1 MDATDPGAM
10 NNSHA
15 HSANAPVESRPVRMV
30 FTTRHGGVS
39 EPPYGSFNLA
49 DHVGDDAA
57 AVAANRQRLARVLGL
72 EEIQWMEQLHTN
84 TVSVVTELSSEPVA
98 TTDALVTTV
107 PNLALGV
114 LVADCVPVLLADP
127 QAGVCAAV
135 HAGRLGARN
144 GIVKR
149 TVETMRDIG
158 AEPGNMQ
165 ALLGPA
171 ASGDNYEVPAAMAA
185 DVEARL
191 PGSRARTKQGTAGLD
206 IRAGLVRQ
214 LLSLGIT
221 AIEADP
227 RCTIANKEFF
237 SYRREGTTGRQAG
250 VIWLTG
256 K

>member
-1 MDATDPGAM
+1 MKTSGTQAAKL
-10 NNSHA
+10 
-15 HSANAPVESRPVRMV
+15 PVDKRPVRMV
-30 FTTRHGGVS
+30 FTTRNGGVS
-39 EPPYGSFNLA
+39 QQPYGSFNLA
-49 DHVGDDAA
+49 EHVGDNAQN
-57 AVAANRQRLARVLGL
+57 VADNRERLARVLEL
-72 EEIQWMEQLHTN
+72 EHIQWMEQLHTN
-84 TVSVVTELSSEPVA
+84 TVSVVTETSTEPLA
-98 TTDALVTTV
+98 ATDAMVTTV
-107 PNLALGV
+107 PHLALGV

-135 HAGRLGARN
+135 HAGRMGARN
-144 GIVKR
+144 GIVSR
-149 TVETMRDIG
+149 TVETMTELG
-158 AEPGNMQ
+158 ANPNNIQ

-171 ASGDNYEVPAAMAA
+171 ASGENYEVPAAMAA

-191 PGSRARTKQGTAGLD
+191 PGSRTRTKKGTAGLD

-214 LLSLGIT
+214 LLSLGVT

>member
-1 MDATDPGAM
+1 MKTSGTQAAKL
-10 NNSHA
+10 
-15 HSANAPVESRPVRMV
+15 PVDKCPVRMV
-30 FTTRHGGVS
+30 FTTRNGGVS
-39 EPPYGSFNLA
+39 QQPYGSFNLA
-49 DHVGDDAA
+49 EHVGDNAQN
-57 AVAANRQRLARVLGL
+57 VADNRERLARVLEL
-72 EEIQWMEQLHTN
+72 EHIQWMEQLHTN
-84 TVSVVTELSSEPVA
+84 TVSVVTETSTEPLA
-98 TTDALVTTV
+98 ATDAMVTTV
-107 PNLALGV
+107 PHLALGV

-135 HAGRLGARN
+135 HAGRMGARN
-144 GIVKR
+144 GIVSR
-149 TVETMRDIG
+149 TVETMTELG
-158 AEPGNMQ
+158 ANPNNIQ

-171 ASGDNYEVPAAMAA
+171 ASGENYEVPAVMAA

-191 PGSRARTKQGTAGLD
+191 PGSRTRTKKGTAGLD

-214 LLSLGIT
+214 LLSLGVT

>member
-1 MDATDPGAM
+1 MKTSGTQAAKL
-10 NNSHA
+10 
-15 HSANAPVESRPVRMV
+15 PVDKRPVRMV
-30 FTTRHGGVS
+30 FTTRNGGVS
-39 EPPYGSFNLA
+39 QQPYGSFNLA
-49 DHVGDDAA
+49 EHVGDNAQN
-57 AVAANRQRLARVLGL
+57 VADNRERLARVLEL
-72 EEIQWMEQLHTN
+72 EHIQWMEQLHTN
-84 TVSVVTELSSEPVA
+84 TVSVVTETSTEPLA
-98 TTDALVTTV
+98 ATDAMVTMV
-107 PNLALGV
+107 PHLALGV

-135 HAGRLGARN
+135 HAGRMGARN
-144 GIVKR
+144 GIVSR
-149 TVETMRDIG
+149 TVETMTELG
-158 AEPGNMQ
+158 ANPNNIQ

-171 ASGDNYEVPAAMAA
+171 ASGENYEVPAAMAA

-191 PGSRARTKQGTAGLD
+191 PGSRTRTKKGTAGLD

-214 LLSLGIT
+214 LLSLGVT

>member
-1 MDATDPGAM
+1 MKTSGTQAAKL
-10 NNSHA
+10 
-15 HSANAPVESRPVRMV
+15 PVDKRPVRMV
-30 FTTRHGGVS
+30 FTTRNGGVS
-39 EPPYGSFNLA
+39 QQPYGSFNLA
-49 DHVGDDAA
+49 EHVGDNAQN
-57 AVAANRQRLARVLGL
+57 VADNRERLARVLEL
-72 EEIQWMEQLHTN
+72 EHIQWMEQLHTN
-84 TVSVVTELSSEPVA
+84 TVSVVTEASTEPLA
-98 TTDALVTTV
+98 ATDAMVTTV
-107 PNLALGV
+107 PHLALGV

-135 HAGRLGARN
+135 HAGRMGARN
-144 GIVKR
+144 GIVSR
-149 TVETMRDIG
+149 TVKTMTELG
-158 AEPGNMQ
+158 ANPNNIQ

-171 ASGDNYEVPAAMAA
+171 ASGENYEVPAAMAA

-191 PGSRARTKQGTAGLD
+191 PGSRTLTKKGTAGLD

-214 LLSLGIT
+214 LLSLGVT

>member
-1 MDATDPGAM
+1 MKTSGTQAAKL
-10 NNSHA
+10 
-15 HSANAPVESRPVRMV
+15 PVDKRPVRMV
-30 FTTRHGGVS
+30 FTTRNGGVS
-39 EPPYGSFNLA
+39 QQPYGSFNLA
-49 DHVGDDAA
+49 EHVGDNAQN
-57 AVAANRQRLARVLGL
+57 VADNRERLARVLEL
-72 EEIQWMEQLHTN
+72 EHIQWMEQLHTN
-84 TVSVVTELSSEPVA
+84 TVSVVTEASTEPLA
-98 TTDALVTTV
+98 ATDAMVTTV
-107 PNLALGV
+107 PHLALGV
-114 LVADCVPVLLADP
+114 LVADCVPVLLTDP

-135 HAGRLGARN
+135 HAGRMGARN
-144 GIVKR
+144 GIVAR
-149 TVETMRDIG
+149 TVETMTELG
-158 AEPGNMQ
+158 ANPYNIQ

-171 ASGDNYEVPAAMAA
+171 ASGENYEVPAVMAA

-191 PGSRARTKQGTAGLD
+191 PGSRTRTKKGTAGLD

-214 LLSLGIT
+214 LLSLGVT